1 MSSKNS
7 LPQKTFSGFRNQR
20 IPLPDLV
27 GPQVASFYGFLE
39 NDLKN
44 LFQDFSSIED
54 YSKKKFNLEF
64 LGYEIGD
71 AKVDPYTAKENKMT
85 YDAPLRV
92 TVRLNNKTLGTK
104 KEQTIFLAD
113 LPLMTKN
120 GTFIINGVERIIVP
134 QLARSFGVFFT
145 KNEVRGKEFFGAKI
159 IPARGVWI
167 ELESEAD
174 GAVFVKIDKKRK
186 FPITT
191 LLRIMGASFD
201 ADMVSL
207 FERVP
212 HGKAAILATLA
223 KDNATTPEGAYTEIY
238 KRLRDGDLATAET
251 AKNYVDSL
259 FHAERYDLSYPGRHR
274 FNQRF
279 NLSMDE
285 KALQNRTLSLTDM
298 VTIVGHIITLNNTKD
313 ATADDIDNLGFRRV
327 RQVGELLEARV
338 RVGLSRMKR
347 NTQDRMST
355 IDVET
360 MVPQLLVNPRPLSAV
375 IKEFFTANSLSQL
388 AKQQNILE
396 ELEELRTVSA
406 LGPGGL
412 TRERAGFEVR
422 DVHTSHYGRL
432 CPIQTPEGQ
441 NIGLILRLA
450 MYARINDFG
459 IIETPYAKVV
469 NGKVTDEV
477 VYLNAFEEEAAA
489 IAHAAITVHE
499 DGTIAEEQVSAR
511 FNGEPVLIPR
521 ERVDYIDVATNQ
533 MFSVATSLIPFVEND
548 DANRA
553 LMGSNMQKQATP
565 CIRAE
570 APLVA
575 TGLESVAARDTG
587 RLIFAEQAGVVHAV
601 DSEHIIIK
609 DEKGKTHEYRL
620 QPFSMTNEFSAFYHT
635 PAVSLGEKV
644 RRGDLL
650 ADSTSSK
657 NGQLALGQNVR
668 VAFMSFAGANYEDAI
683 IISERL
689 VQQSK
694 FSTIHIEE
702 FEVAVRDTKLGPE
715 MTTNDIPNVSDVRL
729 RNLDEEGVVN
739 IGAEVRSGDILVGKV
754 TPKGE
759 TQLTP
764 EERLL
769 RSIFGDK
776 AKDVKDTSLRLEGGK
791 RGRVIGVKVF
801 SRERGDNL
809 ESGTIKKI
817 YITVAQVR
825 NVTVGDKLAGRHGN
839 KGVIS
844 RVLPVEDMPYTEDG
858 EPIDVILSP
867 FGVPSRMNLGQILEM
882 HLGMAAHTLGYQAV
896 CPPFAGASFDEIKQ
910 ELTQAGF
917 PESGTVPLY
926 DGRTGERFEQDVA
939 VGYMY
944 ILKLHHMVEDK
955 IHMRSIGPYSLIT
968 QQPLGGKA
976 QNGGQRFG
984 EMEVWALLGYGAAY
998 TLREMLTIKSDDIPG
1013 RSAAFDA
1020 IVKGRPIEHMHT
1032 PASFSVLLNH
1042 LRGLCLDVILEKE
1055 PGSEEEKPRA
1065 SRRAPRVRTLSK
1077 ENK

>member
-1 MSSKNS
+1 MQKPA
-7 LPQKTFSGFRNQR
+7 LPQKTFGGYRAPR
-20 IPLPDLV
+20 VDMPDLV
-27 GPQVASFYGFLE
+27 APQVASFYAFLE
-39 NDLKN
+39 NNLKDL
-44 LFQDFSSIED
+44 FAEFSKMED
-54 YSKKKFNLEF
+54 YSKKKFELEF
-64 LGYEIGD
+64 LGYELGEP
-71 AKVDPYTAKENKMT
+71 KVDPYTAKENKMT
-85 YDAPLRV
+85 YDAPLKV
-92 TVRLNNKTLGTK
+92 TVRLTNKMLGSK

-113 LPLMTKN
+113 MPMMTTH

-145 KNEVRGKEFFGAKI
+145 TLESRGQQVFGAKI
-159 IPARGVWI
+159 IPARGAWI
-167 ELESEAD
+167 ELESEID

-186 FPITT
+186 FPVTT
-191 LLRIMGASFD
+191 LLRVLGASFD
-201 ADMVSL
+201 RDMTTL
-207 FERVP
+207 FERIP
-212 HGKAAILATLA
+212 HAKAAIQATLA
-223 KDNATTPEGAYTEIY
+223 KDTAKTPEEAYIEIY

-251 AKNYVDSL
+251 AKNYVDGI
-259 FHAERYDLSYPGRHR
+259 FAPERYDLSYPGRHR

-279 NLSMDE
+279 GMPMDE
-285 KALQNRTLSLTDM
+285 KTLSRRTLSMEDV
-298 VTIVGHIITLNNTKD
+298 VTIVGNIITLNNTRD
-313 ATADDIDNLGFRRV
+313 AEADDIDHLGFRRV
-327 RQVGELLEARV
+327 RQIGELLEARV

-347 NTQDRMST
+347 NIQDRMST
-355 IDVET
+355 IDAET
-360 MVPQLLVNPRPLSAV
+360 VLPQLLVNPRPLSAV

-441 NIGLILRLA
+441 NIGLILRMA
-450 MYARINDFG
+450 SYARINDFG
-459 IIETPYAKVV
+459 IIETPYAKVKGGV
-469 NGKVTDEV
+469 ITDEI
-477 VYLNAFEEEAAA
+477 VYLNAFEEENAS
-489 IAHAAITVHE
+489 IAHAAVEIKESGEFTNEMVE
-499 DGTIAEEQVSAR
+499 VR
-511 FNGEPVLIPR
+511 RMGEPALVPKKEVEYLDI
-521 ERVDYIDVATNQ
+521 ATNQ

-565 CIRAE
+565 CIAAE

-575 TGLESVAARDTG
+575 TGLESLAARDTG
-587 RLIFAEQAGVVHAV
+587 RLLFANQAGTVKAV
-601 DSEHIIIK
+601 DAKHIIIT
-609 DEKGKTHEYRL
+609 DEKGKAHEYRL
-620 QPFSMTNEFSAFYHT
+620 QSFSMTNEFSAFYHT
-635 PAVSLGEKV
+635 PTVSVGQKV
-644 RRGDLL
+644 KRGDLL
-650 ADSTSSK
+650 ADCTSSR

-668 VAFMSFAGANYEDAI
+668 VAFMSWAGANYEDAI
-683 IISERL
+683 IISEKL
-689 VQQSK
+689 VRDSK

-702 FEVAVRDTKLGPE
+702 FEMSVRDTKLGPE
-715 MTTNDIPNVSDVRL
+715 MTTPDIPNVSETRL
-729 RNLDEEGVVN
+729 RNLDEDGVIR
-739 IGAEVRSGDILVGKV
+739 IGAEVRPGDILVGKV

-759 TQLTP
+759 TQLSP

-776 AKDVKDTSLRLEGGK
+776 AKDVKDTSLRMEGGK

-844 RVLPVEDMPYTEDG
+844 RVLPIEDMPFTEDG
-858 EPIDVILSP
+858 QPVDVILTP
-867 FGVPSRMNLGQILEM
+867 LGVPSRMNLGQILEM
-882 HLGMAAHTLGYQAV
+882 HLGLAAHTLGYQAI
-896 CPPFAGASFDEIKQ
+896 CPPFAGATTDEIKT
-910 ELTQAGF
+910 ELKAAGF
-917 PESGTVPLY
+917 PESGTMPLF
-926 DGRTGERFEQDVA
+926 DGRTGEKFSQDVA

-944 ILKLHHMVEDK
+944 VLKLHHMVEDK

-1020 IVKGRPIEHMHT
+1020 IVKGRPIEHTNT

-1042 LRGLCLDVILEKE
+1042 LRGLCLDVVLGKDA
-1055 PGSEEEKPRA
+1055 GSEAEAPQ
-1065 SRRAPRVRTLSK
+1065 RRMSRVRSARSV
-1077 ENK
+1077 ERRDN

>member
-1 MSSKNS
+1 MVKN
-7 LPQKTFSGFRNQR
+7 LTQKRFKRHR
-20 IPLPDLV
+20 EARVPMPDLIA
-27 GPQVASFYGFLE
+27 PQVASFKTFVTEGMVE
-39 NDLKN
+39 
-44 LFQDFSSIED
+44 LFKEFSPISD
-54 YSKKKFNLEF
+54 YSKKKFELEF
-64 LGYEIGD
+64 VGFEIGEPKTD
-71 AKVDPYTAKENKMT
+71 EYTAKENKMS
-85 YDAPLRV
+85 YDAPIKA
-92 TVRLNNKTLGTK
+92 TVRLTNKQLGSK

-113 LPLMTKN
+113 MPMMTEH

-145 KNEVRGKEFFGAKI
+145 VSEVKGKQCFGAKI
-159 IPARGVWI
+159 IPARGAWI
-167 ELESEAD
+167 EIESEPD
-174 GAVFVKIDKKRK
+174 GAIYVKIDRKRK
-186 FPITT
+186 FPATS
-191 LLRIMGASFD
+191 LLRILGASFD
-201 ADMVSL
+201 RDMVTL
-207 FERVP
+207 FERVS
-212 HGKAAILATLA
+212 HGKASIQTTLEKDVA
-223 KDNATTPEGAYTEIY
+223 KTAEEAFIEIY
-238 KRLRDGDLATAET
+238 KRLRDGDLATPDT
-251 AKNYVDSL
+251 ARDYVLGLISP
-259 FHAERYDLSYPGRHR
+259 ERYDLSYPGRHR

-279 NLSMDE
+279 HMAMDAKSLE
-285 KALQNRTLSLTDM
+285 RRTLSLDDLVAILTN
-298 VTIVGHIITLNNTKD
+298 IITLNHT
-313 ATADDIDNLGFRRV
+313 AGAEADDIDHLGFRRV

-347 NTQDRMST
+347 NIQDKMST

-360 MVPQLLVNPRPLSAV
+360 SLPMQIVNPRPLAAA

-441 NIGLILRLA
+441 NIGLILRLTA
-450 MYARINDFG
+450 YAKINDFG

-469 NGKVTDEV
+469 NGKVTDDIH
-477 VYLNAFEEEAAA
+477 YLNAFEEEEVP
-489 IAHAAITVHE
+489 IAHAAVPMTDKNELESELVE
-499 DGTIAEEQVSAR
+499 AR
-511 FNGEPVLIPR
+511 LRGEPVLIPKN
-521 ERVDYIDVATNQ
+521 EVKYIDIATNQ
-533 MFSVATSLIPFVEND
+533 MFSIATSMIPFVEND

-565 CIRAE
+565 CIVPE
-570 APLVA
+570 VPYVA
-575 TGLESVAARDTG
+575 TGIEEIAARDTG
-587 RLIFAEQAGVVHAV
+587 RLIYAKEAGVVTAV
-601 DSEHIIIK
+601 DANHIIVK
-609 DEKGKTHEYRL
+609 NDKGKSHEYKL
-620 QPFSMTNEFSAFYHT
+620 QPFTMTNEFSAFYHT
-635 PAVSLGEKV
+635 PGVSLDQKV
-644 RRGDLL
+644 KRGDLL
-650 ADSTSSK
+650 ADTSSTV

-668 VAFMSFAGANYEDAI
+668 VAFMSWSGANYEDAI

-689 VQQSK
+689 VRNSK

-702 FEVAVRDTKLGPE
+702 FEVAVRDTKLGAE
-715 MTTNDIPNVSDVRL
+715 MTTPDIPNVSEVRL
-729 RNLDEEGVVN
+729 RNLDEEGVVR
-739 IGAEVRSGDILVGKV
+739 IGAEVRPGDILVGKV

-776 AKDVKDTSLRLEGGK
+776 AKDVKDTSLRMEGGK

-801 SRERGDNL
+801 SRERGDSL

-844 RVLPVEDMPYTEDG
+844 RVLPIEDMPYTADG
-858 EPIDVILSP
+858 EPIDIILTP
-867 FGVPSRMNLGQILEM
+867 LGVPSRMNLGQILEV
-882 HLGMAAHTLGYQAV
+882 HLGLAAHTLGYQAIV
-896 CPPFAGASFDEIKQ
+896 PPFAGATEDEIRA
-910 ELTQAGF
+910 ELEKAGLN
-917 PESGTVPLY
+917 PHGTMTLY
-926 DGRTGERFEQDVA
+926 DGRTGEQFDQDVT

-998 TLREMLTIKSDDIPG
+998 TLREMLTIKSDDIQG

-1020 IVKGRPIEHMHT
+1020 IVKGRLIEHSNT

-1042 LRGLCLDVILEKE
+1042 LRGLGLDVIL
-1055 PGSEEEKPRA
+1055 GRNAGTGEEESRPRRG
-1065 SRRAPRVRTLSK
+1065 RRTTR
-1077 ENK
+1077 

>member
-1 MSSKNS
+1 MGKKTQ
-7 LPQKTFSGFRNQR
+7 QKRFQR
-20 IPLPDLV
+20 YREPRVPMPDLIA
-27 GPQVASFYGFLE
+27 PQVASFRTFLSEGFPE
-39 NDLKN
+39 
-44 LFQDFSSIED
+44 LFKEFTPVQD
-54 YSKKKFNLEF
+54 YSKKKFELEF
-64 LGYEIGD
+64 VGYEVGEP
-71 AKVDPYTAKENKMT
+71 KVDEYTAKENKMT
-85 YDAPLRV
+85 YDAPIKAQ
-92 TVRLNNKTLGTK
+92 VRLINKQLGTK
-104 KEQTIFLAD
+104 KEQSVFLAD
-113 LPLMTKN
+113 MPMMTEH

-145 KNEVRGKEFFGAKI
+145 VNEIKGKRVFGAKI
-159 IPARGVWI
+159 IPARGAWI
-167 ELESEAD
+167 EIESEPD
-174 GAVFVKIDKKRK
+174 GGIFIKIDRKRK
-186 FPITT
+186 FPATM
-191 LLRIMGASFD
+191 LLRVLGATFD
-201 ADMVSL
+201 RDLLTL
-207 FERVP
+207 FERI
-212 HGKAAILATLA
+212 HNGKVSIQTTLE
-223 KDNATTPEGAYTEIY
+223 KDPAEKTEDAFIEIY
-238 KRLRDGDLATAET
+238 KRLRDGDLATPDT
-251 AKNYVDSL
+251 ARDYVMSL
-259 FHAERYDLSYPGRHR
+259 FSSERYDLSYPGRHR

-279 NLSMDE
+279 GLPMDAKSLE
-285 KALQNRTLSLTDM
+285 RRTLSLDDL
-298 VTIVGHIITLNNTKD
+298 VAILSYIITLNNTPG
-313 ATADDIDNLGFRRV
+313 AEADDIDHLGFRRV

-347 NTQDRMST
+347 NIQDKMST
-355 IDVET
+355 IDAET
-360 MVPQLLVNPRPLSAV
+360 SLPMQIINPRPLSAA

-441 NIGLILRLA
+441 NIGLILRLTA
-450 MYARINDFG
+450 YAKINDFG
-459 IIETPYAKVV
+459 IIETPYAKVE
-469 NGKVTDEV
+469 NGVVTDTIE
-477 VYLNAFEEEAAA
+477 YLNAFEEEEVP
-489 IAHAAITVHE
+489 IAHAAVPMNDTNELLSDTVE
-499 DGTIAEEQVSAR
+499 AR
-511 FNGEPVLIPR
+511 LKGEPVLIPKD
-521 ERVDYIDVATNQ
+521 EVKYIDIATNQ
-533 MFSVATSLIPFVEND
+533 MFSIATSLIPFVEND

-565 CIRAE
+565 CIVAE

-575 TGLESVAARDTG
+575 TGMEDIAARDTG
-587 RLIFAEQAGVVHAV
+587 RLLYAKEAGTVVAV
-601 DSEHIIIK
+601 DATRVVVKNTS
-609 DEKGKTHEYRL
+609 GKSHEYHLR
-620 QPFSMTNEFSAFYHT
+620 PFSMTNEFSAFYHR
-635 PAVSLGEKV
+635 PAVSLDQKV
-644 RRGDLL
+644 KRGDLL
-650 ADSTSSK
+650 ADTSSTA
-657 NGQLALGQNVR
+657 NGQLALGQNAR
-668 VAFMSFAGANYEDAI
+668 VAFMSWAGANYEDAI

-689 VQQSK
+689 VRNSK

-715 MTTNDIPNVSDVRL
+715 TTTPDIPNVSETRL
-729 RNLDEEGVVN
+729 RNLDEEGVVR

-776 AKDVKDTSLRLEGGK
+776 AKDVKDTSLRMEGGK

-801 SRERGDNL
+801 SRDRGDSL

-817 YITVAQVR
+817 YVTVAQVR

-844 RVLPVEDMPYTEDG
+844 KVLPIEDMPYTKDG
-858 EPIDVILSP
+858 EPIDVILTP
-867 FGVPSRMNLGQILEM
+867 LGVPSRMNLGQILEL
-882 HLGMAAHTLGYQAV
+882 HLGLAAHTLSYQAIV
-896 CPPFAGASFDEIKQ
+896 PPFASATEAEIRS
-910 ELTQAGF
+910 ELTEAGF
-917 PESGTVPLY
+917 SPSGTMKLY
-926 DGRTGERFEQDVA
+926 DGRTGEQFENEVA

-998 TLREMLTIKSDDIPG
+998 TLREMLTIKSDDIQG

-1020 IVKGRPIEHMHT
+1020 IVKGRTIEHVNT

-1042 LRGLCLDVILEKE
+1042 LRGLCLDVIL
-1055 PGSEEEKPRA
+1055 GSNEEEGRPESKPRGRRTR
-1065 SRRAPRVRTLSK
+1065 SR
-1077 ENK
+1077 